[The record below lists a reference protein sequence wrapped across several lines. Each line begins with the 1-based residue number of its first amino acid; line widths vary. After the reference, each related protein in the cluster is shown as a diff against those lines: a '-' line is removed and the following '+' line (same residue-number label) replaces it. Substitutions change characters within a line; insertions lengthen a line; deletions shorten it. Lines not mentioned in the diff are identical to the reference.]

1 MKPVLKRVLAIG
13 GALVGCGAAVLGIYV
28 IRMTSAFDASMER
41 VYDVPIPGTTRST
54 DPAVIARGKH
64 LVESLGACST
74 RDCHGADLG
83 GGATLQLGPL
93 GTLSGPNI
101 TPGGIGVAYSDG
113 ELARLLMYGIKRDG
127 RGIRLMPAQDFGW
140 LPDPDITAM
149 VSYLRTVPPVAR
161 PSGPNIVK
169 PLAKILD
176 RRDQLQFDVARR
188 LVGVPRQVPP
198 PPSTSVEYGR
208 FLGKLCTGCHGERL
222 SGGPIPGAP
231 PSLPVPLNITPHESG
246 IRDWAYADFEKLITT
261 GVRKNGL
268 ALNPFMPYE
277 ALAKLDDTER
287 HALWN
292 YLRSV
297 PPLSSGQR

>member
-1 MKPVLKRVLAIG
+1 MLKRVLAIG

-140 LPDPDITAM
+140 LPDPDDGDPYGRVNALT
-149 VSYLRTVPPVAR
+149 VLREQSGALGDLREAAVCADRAIGMLRVRDIEAVLAPAGAPVAI
-161 PSGPNIVK
+161 S
-169 PLAKILD
+169 
-176 RRDQLQFDVARR
+176 
-188 LVGVPRQVPP
+188 
-198 PPSTSVEYGR
+198 
-208 FLGKLCTGCHGERL
+208 
-222 SGGPIPGAP
+222 
-231 PSLPVPLNITPHESG
+231 
-246 IRDWAYADFEKLITT
+246 
-261 GVRKNGL
+261 
-268 ALNPFMPYE
+268 
-277 ALAKLDDTER
+277 
-287 HALWN
+287 
-292 YLRSV
+292 
-297 PPLSSGQR
+297 